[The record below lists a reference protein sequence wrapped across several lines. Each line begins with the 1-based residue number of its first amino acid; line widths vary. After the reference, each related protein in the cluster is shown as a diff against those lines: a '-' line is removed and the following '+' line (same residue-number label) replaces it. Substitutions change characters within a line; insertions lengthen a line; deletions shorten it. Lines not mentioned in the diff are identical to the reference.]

1 MQGSPQGKYVI
12 FGNFR
17 DSTSEYSPLS
27 SQLLSTFLQSVSLEC
42 GLDSIPTHSTNKLH
56 KTVYKTVNFPWS
68 TLIWTIWRSTKPLS
82 KWLRPC
88 GAPNSLKTD
97 HQTVCEMVEASWS
110 TSFSSVWHACGL
122 VRIPP
127 NSMKIVHKTAFKMV
141 KALWSTLIWT
151 IWLVSDSPKLPENGP
166 PNPPHSHLFGMHV
179 GLFGYSQTP

>member
-68 TLIWTIWRSTKPLS
+68 SQYLNLDRLACAWARSDS
-82 KWLRPC
+82 
-88 GAPNSLKTD
+88 PNSLKTD

-110 TSFSSVWHACGL
+110 ASFWSVWCARGL

-127 NSMKIVHKTAFKMV
+127 NSMKMVHKTAFKMV
-141 KALWSTLIWT
+141 KALWSSQCLI
-151 IWLVSDSPKLPENGP
+151 LVRLACAWARLDTPRLLKNGP
-166 PNPPHSHLFGMHV
+166 LKLLSKWLRPCGAP
-179 GLFGYSQTP
+179 